1 MSRYSFLTAYLADP
15 APQNTRDHGDSAPA
29 TTGGAA
35 AHAPQR
41 TASAA
46 TQNTRHSSPT
56 PAAQPGGGG
65 RRVQAPS
72 VVKPGGANSAGQ
84 QVAPPDMRKP
94 ARRTATYTPAEP
106 NSQISG
112 APSGAETTE
121 TSTPVTASP
130 IPDPEPHWWGS
141 APNITEAAQEERAF
155 ILDAV
160 QSGIGGVSIT
170 GTNLH
175 ATLLTW
181 DGTTINYPEPSR
193 PEPIDT
199 VTRITLNT
207 DCTVLSIPPRALAQL
222 RSLVVGGENL
232 ILANTSLG
240 FTRTL
245 GRGALVLSE
254 SGYATLAIAII
265 G

>member
-1 MSRYSFLTAYLADP
+1 
-15 APQNTRDHGDSAPA
+15 
-29 TTGGAA
+29 
-35 AHAPQR
+35 
-41 TASAA
+41 
-46 TQNTRHSSPT
+46 
-56 PAAQPGGGG
+56 
-65 RRVQAPS
+65 VS
-72 VVKPGGANSAGQ
+72 V
-84 QVAPPDMRKP
+84 
-94 ARRTATYTPAEP
+94 
-106 NSQISG
+106 
-112 APSGAETTE
+112 
-121 TSTPVTASP
+121 
-130 IPDPEPHWWGS
+130 
-141 APNITEAAQEERAF
+141 
-155 ILDAV
+155 
-160 QSGIGGVSIT
+160 T

-181 DGTTINYPEPSR
+181 DGATIDYPEPSR

-207 DCTVLSIPPRALAQL
+207 DCTVLSIPPRALTQL

-245 GRGALVLSE
+245 DRGALVLSE

>member
-15 APQNTRDHGDSAPA
+15 TPQNTRDHGGSAPA
-29 TTGGAA
+29 TTGSAA

-46 TQNTRHSSPT
+46 T
-56 PAAQPGGGG
+56 
-65 RRVQAPS
+65 
-72 VVKPGGANSAGQ
+72 
-84 QVAPPDMRKP
+84 
-94 ARRTATYTPAEP
+94 YTPAEP
-106 NSQISG
+106 NSRISG

-181 DGTTINYPEPSR
+181 DGTTIDYPEPSR

-207 DCTVLSIPPRALAQL
+207 DCTVLSIPPRALTQL

-245 GRGALVLSE
+245 DRGALVLSE

>member
-1 MSRYSFLTAYLADP
+1 VANNEIRAVQFGRCLDCV
-15 APQNTRDHGDSAPA
+15 RIV
-29 TTGGAA
+29 GGASHLREIA
-35 AHAPQR
+35 GD
-41 TASAA
+41 TLGFGKE
-46 TQNTRHSSPT
+46 TTD
-56 PAAQPGGGG
+56 
-65 RRVQAPS
+65 S
-72 VVKPGGANSAGQ
+72 VVHSFILTQ
-84 QVAPPDMRKP
+84 LF
-94 ARRTATYTPAEP
+94 RTATYTPAEP

-121 TSTPVTASP
+121 TSTTVTASP
-130 IPDPEPHWWGS
+130 TPDPEPHWWGS

>member
-15 APQNTRDHGDSAPA
+15 APQNTRDHGGSAPA
-29 TTGGAA
+29 TTGSAA

-46 TQNTRHSSPT
+46 T
-56 PAAQPGGGG
+56 
-65 RRVQAPS
+65 
-72 VVKPGGANSAGQ
+72 
-84 QVAPPDMRKP
+84 
-94 ARRTATYTPAEP
+94 YTPAEP
-106 NSQISG
+106 NSRISG

-181 DGTTINYPEPSR
+181 DGTTIDYPEPSR
-193 PEPIDT
+193 PEPIYT

-207 DCTVLSIPPRALAQL
+207 DCTVLSIPPRALTQL

-245 GRGALVLSE
+245 DRGALVLSE

>member
-15 APQNTRDHGDSAPA
+15 TPQNTRDHGGSAPA
-29 TTGGAA
+29 TMGSAA

-46 TQNTRHSSPT
+46 T
-56 PAAQPGGGG
+56 
-65 RRVQAPS
+65 
-72 VVKPGGANSAGQ
+72 
-84 QVAPPDMRKP
+84 
-94 ARRTATYTPAEP
+94 YTPAEP
-106 NSQISG
+106 NSRISG

-141 APNITEAAQEERAF
+141 APNITETAQEERAF

-181 DGTTINYPEPSR
+181 DGTTIDYPEPSR

-207 DCTVLSIPPRALAQL
+207 DCTVLSIPPRALTQL

-245 GRGALVLSE
+245 DRGALVLSE

>member
-15 APQNTRDHGDSAPA
+15 TPQNTRDHGGSAPA
-29 TTGGAA
+29 TMGSAA

-46 TQNTRHSSPT
+46 P
-56 PAAQPGGGG
+56 
-65 RRVQAPS
+65 
-72 VVKPGGANSAGQ
+72 
-84 QVAPPDMRKP
+84 
-94 ARRTATYTPAEP
+94 YTPAEP
-106 NSQISG
+106 NSRISG

-130 IPDPEPHWWGS
+130 TPDPEPHWWGS

-181 DGTTINYPEPSR
+181 DGTTIDYPEPSR

-207 DCTVLSIPPRALAQL
+207 DCTVLSIPPRALTQL

>member
-1 MSRYSFLTAYLADP
+1 
-15 APQNTRDHGDSAPA
+15 
-29 TTGGAA
+29 
-35 AHAPQR
+35 
-41 TASAA
+41 
-46 TQNTRHSSPT
+46 
-56 PAAQPGGGG
+56 
-65 RRVQAPS
+65 
-72 VVKPGGANSAGQ
+72 
-84 QVAPPDMRKP
+84 MRKP

-106 NSQISG
+106 NSRISG

-130 IPDPEPHWWGS
+130 TPDPEPHWWGS

-160 QSGIGGVSIT
+160 QSGISGVSIT

-181 DGTTINYPEPSR
+181 DGATITYPEPSR

-207 DCTVLSIPPRALAQL
+207 NCTVLSIPPRALTQL

-245 GRGALVLSE
+245 DRGALVLSE

>member
-1 MSRYSFLTAYLADP
+1 MAAGVACRPPQSSNP
-15 APQNTRDHGDSAPA
+15 AGRIAQGGRWPRRICVNPRAAPPPTPPQ
-29 TTGGAA
+29 
-35 AHAPQR
+35 
-41 TASAA
+41 
-46 TQNTRHSSPT
+46 SPT
-56 PAAQPGGGG
+56 AEYRGHPG
-65 RRVQAPS
+65 
-72 VVKPGGANSAGQ
+72 
-84 QVAPPDMRKP
+84 PPP
-94 ARRTATYTPAEP
+94 
-106 NSQISG
+106 
-112 APSGAETTE
+112 GAETTE

-181 DGTTINYPEPSR
+181 DGATIDYPEPSR

-207 DCTVLSIPPRALAQL
+207 DCTVLSIPPRALTQL

-240 FTRTL
+240 FTRNL

>member
-1 MSRYSFLTAYLADP
+1 MGRCSSDASGVRVVSRYSFLTAYLADP
-15 APQNTRDHGDSAPA
+15 APQNTRDHGRSAPA
-29 TTGGAA
+29 TMGSAA

-56 PAAQPGGGG
+56 P
-65 RRVQAPS
+65 
-72 VVKPGGANSAGQ
+72 
-84 QVAPPDMRKP
+84 
-94 ARRTATYTPAEP
+94 
-106 NSQISG
+106 
-112 APSGAETTE
+112 
-121 TSTPVTASP
+121 
-130 IPDPEPHWWGS
+130 
-141 APNITEAAQEERAF
+141 AAQEERAF

-181 DGTTINYPEPSR
+181 DGATIDYPEPSR

-207 DCTVLSIPPRALAQL
+207 NCTVLSIPPRALAQL

-245 GRGALVLSE
+245 DRGALVLSE

>member
-15 APQNTRDHGDSAPA
+15 APQNTRDHGGSAPA
-29 TTGGAA
+29 TTGSAA

-72 VVKPGGANSAGQ
+72 VVKPGGANSAGRP
-84 QVAPPDMRKP
+84 VAPPDMRKP
-94 ARRTATYTPAEP
+94 ARRAATYTPAEP
-106 NSQISG
+106 NSRISG
-112 APSGAETTE
+112 APSGAEATE
-121 TSTPVTASP
+121 TSTTVTASP
-130 IPDPEPHWWGS
+130 TPDPEPHWWGS

-181 DGTTINYPEPSR
+181 DGATIDYPEPSR

>member
-15 APQNTRDHGDSAPA
+15 APQNNRDHGGSAPA
-29 TTGGAA
+29 TTGSAA

-46 TQNTRHSSPT
+46 T
-56 PAAQPGGGG
+56 
-65 RRVQAPS
+65 
-72 VVKPGGANSAGQ
+72 
-84 QVAPPDMRKP
+84 
-94 ARRTATYTPAEP
+94 YTPAEP
-106 NSQISG
+106 NSRISG

-181 DGTTINYPEPSR
+181 DGTTIDYPEPSR

-207 DCTVLSIPPRALAQL
+207 DCTVLSIPPRALTQL

>member
-15 APQNTRDHGDSAPA
+15 APQNTRDHGGSAPA
-29 TTGGAA
+29 TTGSAA

-46 TQNTRHSSPT
+46 T
-56 PAAQPGGGG
+56 
-65 RRVQAPS
+65 
-72 VVKPGGANSAGQ
+72 
-84 QVAPPDMRKP
+84 
-94 ARRTATYTPAEP
+94 YTPAEP
-106 NSQISG
+106 NSRISG
-112 APSGAETTE
+112 APSGAKATE

-181 DGTTINYPEPSR
+181 DGTTIDYPEPSR

-207 DCTVLSIPPRALAQL
+207 DCTVLSIPPRALTQL

>member
-15 APQNTRDHGDSAPA
+15 APQNTRDHGGSAPA
-29 TTGGAA
+29 TTGSAA

-46 TQNTRHSSPT
+46 T
-56 PAAQPGGGG
+56 
-65 RRVQAPS
+65 
-72 VVKPGGANSAGQ
+72 
-84 QVAPPDMRKP
+84 
-94 ARRTATYTPAEP
+94 YTPAEP
-106 NSQISG
+106 NSRISG

-181 DGTTINYPEPSR
+181 DGTTIDYPEPSR

-207 DCTVLSIPPRALAQL
+207 DCTVLSIPPRALTQL